1 MKSTDIALIIV
12 IAAVSMVIAYFG
24 GNALLGDPAEKY
36 ESVIYMDTITSELPD
51 PDPETFNAYAL
62 NPTVEVYVG
71 DCGLGEVW
79 DEETLSCVEDDGD
92 NGEETPDEE
101 NTNTEE

>member
-24 GNALLGDPAEKY
+24 GNALLGDPAEKH
-36 ESVIYMDTITSELPD
+36 EDIIYMDQISSELPE

-71 DCGLGEVW
+71 DCGLGQVW
-79 DEETLSCVEDDGD
+79 DEETLSCIDDDGD
-92 NGEETPDEE
+92 EKPEEE